1 MGEEHVDPLDAL
13 RPLMESYSPPLH
25 ALVIPSEDAHQSEY
39 VADRDKRREFVSHFT
54 GSAGLAVIT
63 KDEALLWTDGRYF
76 LQATQ
81 QLSSRWKLMR
91 IGEDPTVE
99 TWLSDNLSKDSTVGV
114 DPWCISVD
122 TAKRWEQ
129 AFAKKEQK
137 LIQLHHN
144 LVDAIWENRPPER
157 IFPVRIQSLKFT
169 GLSAKEKIKDL
180 RSKLAAEKAFA
191 IVIST
196 LDEVTMLLGF
206 STCVVPMS
214 CTIQL
219 YMHLELL
226 HLSLHATMLTNEKL
240 VKRSYEAILH
250 DVECLG
256 LRLASKSQHD
266 GEFNEASNH
275 VLGETSTVI
284 RAIDVRDKDP
294 KESKNVDKHP
304 ENIDENEL
312 LSKEEQSETLIPDCH
327 TDHDSIISEKFDTD
341 GAAFIWVD
349 SATCSLI
356 IYTKLH
362 VDQVILQQSPIAL
375 AKALKHPVELEGLRN
390 AHIRD
395 GVAVVSYLAWLDGQ
409 MQELYGAA
417 GYFLENGS
425 HKRKRTEEEK
435 LTEVSVSD
443 KLEEFRS
450 KQQHFMG
457 LSFETISSVG
467 SNAAIIHYAP
477 KPESCA
483 ELHAD
488 SMYLCDS
495 GGQYLD
501 GTTDVTRTVHFGKPS
516 AHEKECFTQ
525 VLQGHIGLDT
535 AVFPNGTTGHALDIL
550 ARVPLWKYG
559 LDYRHGTG
567 HGVGSFLN
575 VHEGPH
581 LISFRPQARN
591 VAIQA
596 SMTVTDEPGYY
607 EDGNFGIRL
616 ENVLIVKEA
625 RTAFNFGDK
634 GYLAF
639 EHITWVPFQA
649 KLIDLPLL
657 SPIEM
662 NWVDQYHAECRD
674 KLSPY
679 LSGSELEWLVKATEP
694 LPREVRAH

>member
-196 LDEVTMLLGF
+196 LDE
-206 STCVVPMS
+206 
-214 CTIQL
+214 
-219 YMHLELL
+219 
-226 HLSLHATMLTNEKL
+226 
-240 VKRSYEAILH
+240 
-250 DVECLG
+250 
-256 LRLASKSQHD
+256 
-266 GEFNEASNH
+266 
-275 VLGETSTVI
+275 
-284 RAIDVRDKDP
+284 
-294 KESKNVDKHP
+294 
-304 ENIDENEL
+304 
-312 LSKEEQSETLIPDCH
+312 
-327 TDHDSIISEKFDTD
+327 
-341 GAAFIWVD
+341 
-349 SATCSLI
+349 
-356 IYTKLH
+356 
-362 VDQVILQQSPIAL
+362 
-375 AKALKHPVELEGLRN
+375 HPVELEGLRN